1 MLGIALLAVSLAQPL
16 AEFANYHRQITGR
29 DPAEGALRLAVDP
42 SVSRTGN
49 DAYSIRSDA
58 RGAVVT
64 GSNLRSVWYGVYDLL
79 ERRGGCRWFW
89 DGDVV
94 PRREAIDL
102 GGLDVREES
111 RFEYRAI
118 RYFAH
123 RGLTRFQAEHW
134 GLDDWKREI
143 DWCLKRRL
151 NCFMPRIGMEDTWQ
165 KAFPDIV
172 PYPDPRKNLRANGKA
187 YDNRDLFWSLQ
198 YRGELRKAFTDY
210 AFGRGLM
217 IPTDFGTMTH
227 WYSRTP
233 QEFLDAKNP
242 PFLPQATSGY
252 GEKTGLVWD
261 IFQGEWLSDYWRLT
275 QSFID
280 AGYGTGDLLHTI
292 GLGERLC
299 FRDRAK
305 NLQMKIDV
313 MKKLFALANEKC
325 PNAKILLAGWDFY
338 SSWNAAEVRSL
349 LPHLDPEKV
358 LILDYEGDAVEGWDY
373 EFQCLKGNF
382 THWDVIGKYPYT
394 FGIFLAYENAL
405 DIRANYP
412 LIEARQKLIENDPMC
427 KGYILWPESSHTD
440 IFALRYFTA
449 NAWKGG
455 RTSAELLPEF
465 CRDRYGAQAAALEG
479 VWRKAIECAP
489 LYDWWGNYGM
499 WLAGSALDEQ
509 EDNLW
514 QHPVTDWLIALRGV
528 EASFAALAKVRWSDD
543 FVRRDSVDLART
555 LLDRR
560 IEAKR
565 LQLVQAHG
573 DWTKKKVRD
582 AEIVRDLAS
591 DYVRLVSAMTR
602 LLALH
607 TDYSLAESYDRL
619 AAAHPVEN
627 PDFGHVLVDNAV
639 NSYCRSHQYEAA
651 AFLYEPLARD
661 CAAAVTAK
669 LDAGDRT
676 VVDGKALK
684 AKSEAYREAMLKRP
698 LAEMRPTAPRTEK
711 AFVALMEELAK

>member
-1 MLGIALLAVSLAQPL
+1 
-16 AEFANYHRQITGR
+16 
-29 DPAEGALRLAVDP
+29 
-42 SVSRTGN
+42 
-49 DAYSIRSDA
+49 
-58 RGAVVT
+58 
-64 GSNLRSVWYGVYDLL
+64 
-79 ERRGGCRWFW
+79 
-89 DGDVV
+89 
-94 PRREAIDL
+94 
-102 GGLDVREES
+102 
-111 RFEYRAI
+111 
-118 RYFAH
+118 
-123 RGLTRFQAEHW
+123 
-134 GLDDWKREI
+134 
-143 DWCLKRRL
+143 
-151 NCFMPRIGMEDTWQ
+151 
-165 KAFPDIV
+165 
-172 PYPDPRKNLRANGKA
+172 
-187 YDNRDLFWSLQ
+187 
-198 YRGELRKAFTDY
+198 
-210 AFGRGLM
+210 
-217 IPTDFGTMTH
+217 
-227 WYSRTP
+227 
-233 QEFLDAKNP
+233 
-242 PFLPQATSGY
+242 
-252 GEKTGLVWD
+252 
-261 IFQGEWLSDYWRLT
+261 
-275 QSFID
+275 
-280 AGYGTGDLLHTI
+280 
-292 GLGERLC
+292 
-299 FRDRAK
+299 
-305 NLQMKIDV
+305 MKIDV

-325 PNAKILLAGWDFY
+325 PNSKILLAGWDFY
-338 SSWNAAEVRSL
+338 SAWNAAEVRSL

-465 CRDRYGAQAAALEG
+465 CRDRYGAQAAMLENI
-479 VWRKAIECAP
+479 WRKAIECAP

-514 QHPVTDWLIALRGV
+514 QHPVTDWLIALKDV

-543 FVRRDSVDLART
+543 FVRRDSMDLART

-565 LQLVQAHG
+565 LQLVQAYG

-582 AEIVRDLAS
+582 AEIVRGLAS

-607 TDYSLAESYDRL
+607 TDYSLADSLDRL
-619 AAAHPVEN
+619 NAAHPVEN

-639 NSYCRSHQYEAA
+639 NGYCRSHQYEAA
-651 AFLYEPLARD
+651 AFLYEPFAKD
-661 CAAAVTAK
+661 CAAAVTTK

-676 VVDGKALK
+676 AIDGKALK

-698 LAEMRPTAPRTEK
+698 LVEMRSTAPRTEA